1 MINQVWPAWPEAAL
15 GILCVYV
22 CVCVCVF
29 VVLFTPMMTESCDQ
43 LLRPC
48 AGTFTLSEA
57 FVDVTKVVLFW
68 TLPSCDG
75 LVGIAQTLCRLS
87 FTRVCINAFRNNLQA
102 GGARGGRGGTA
113 GACSN

>member
-1 MINQVWPAWPEAAL
+1 MKTEHRFFD
-15 GILCVYV
+15 GIL

-29 VVLFTPMMTESCDQ
+29 VVLFMPMMTESCDQ

-48 AGTFTLSEA
+48 AGTCTLSEA
-57 FVDVTKVVLFW
+57 VVDVTKVVFFW

-75 LVGIAQTLCRLS
+75 LVGIAQTLCRL
-87 FTRVCINAFRNNLQA
+87 FRNFRNNLQA
-102 GGARGGRGGTA
+102 GGAWGGRGGMA